1 MSERLINSYQKLL
14 GKIISISTEIDI
26 NGKWEI
32 EYVQGVLKEVR
43 EDMIVIEQ
51 YLSLYD
57 YVQKKNPPSV
67 LRGFKYGDFKNLFN
81 FQH

>member
-1 MSERLINSYQKLL
+1 
-14 GKIISISTEIDI
+14 
-26 NGKWEI
+26 
-32 EYVQGVLKEVR
+32 
-43 EDMIVIEQ
+43 MIVIEQ